1 MRNQLLKLKKPNSTK
16 GERQIG
22 EILKR
27 NKIKFKT
34 KWKIGGREADF
45 VCGRLIIEVDGNIH
59 KETDAAKDTYFASK
73 GFVTIHINPI
83 GKDMGQLE
91 KDIKYLI
98 KANNLFQ
105 EKKWRVPIRSLS
117 HPLDGWN

>member
-1 MRNQLLKLKKPNSTK
+1 MRNQLLKLKKLNSTK

-27 NKIKFKT
+27 NKIKFKA

-45 VCGRLIIEVDGNIH
+45 VCGRLIIEVDGKIH
-59 KETDAAKDTYFASK
+59 KHTDSEKDTYFASK
-73 GFVTIHINPI
+73 GFIPIHINPT

-91 KDIKYLI
+91 KEIIKLI
-98 KANNLFQ
+98 KLNN
-105 EKKWRVPIRSLS
+105 
-117 HPLDGWN
+117 